1 MKTQEI
7 KIFVLLLFLVGGWSP
22 SVSADAVTEWNANAG
37 EAAIAACISPDG
49 DPLHES
55 RIYP

>member
-1 MKTQEI
+1 MKTREI

-37 EAAIAACISPDG
+37 EAALAACISPDG

-55 RIYP
+55 RI